1 MTTRPP
7 ATAVGGTAPTGS
19 AEGRPAD
26 RCHVCV
32 DADWL
37 LMSGEQWEQVAARL
51 QMLPESLERHL
62 HRHDRRDLLA
72 RRTR

>member
-37 LMSGEQWEQVAARL
+37 